1 MTAPP
6 SKSYTHR
13 AFALALLA
21 KSPSTIRTPLL
32 SRDTLATIDACR
44 RFGGSVEENGS
55 IFRVSRAGQLNA
67 PDNVLNVE
75 NSGTTI
81 RMMMSIA
88 SLTAGG
94 FTILTGDSSV
104 RERPMGPLLV
114 ALNQLGVDCWS
125 TRMDGTPPIIVKGGG
140 MEGGE
145 VEIRG
150 DVSSQFISSLVL
162 SCPLARKDSTITVK
176 GNLVSRPYVDATVEM
191 IKRFGGDVAEADGVY
206 LVQAGDYLGID
217 FLVPSDFSSASFMLT
232 AAAITGGEVEIE
244 MSGLELPQADAAIVG
259 ILRKMGVDV
268 RDLEDGKG
276 LFAKSSSDIVGG
288 NFDLSSSPDLLPVLA
303 VLALKSKTPVRITGV
318 AHARFKEIDR
328 VAVLASE
335 LEKTGANIEEFPDG
349 MLIEPPKSIKSCQLN
364 PHNDHRTFM
373 AFCVVGLGSRE
384 GCLVEGSETVDV
396 SYPDFLRDMR
406 GLSARMDV
414 L

>member
-44 RFGGSVEENGS
+44 GFGGSVEENGLT
-55 IFRVSRAGQLNA
+55 FRVSRAGPLNA
-67 PDNVLNVE
+67 PGNILNVE

-81 RMMMSIA
+81 RIMMSIA
-88 SLTAGG
+88 SLTVGG
-94 FTILTGDSSV
+94 FTILTGDGSV

-140 MEGGE
+140 MEGGD

-162 SCPLARKDSTITVK
+162 SCPLARKDSTIRVK
-176 GNLVSRPYVDATVEM
+176 GNLVSRPYVDATVQM
-191 IKRFGGDVAEADGVY
+191 VTRFGGAVAQADDVY
-206 LVQAGDYLGID
+206 LVQAGDYSGID
-217 FLVPSDFSSASFMLT
+217 FIVPSDFSSASFMLT
-232 AAAITGGEVEIE
+232 AAAVTGGEVEIE
-244 MSGLELPQADAAIVG
+244 MSGLELPQADAAIIG

-268 RDLEDGKG
+268 RDLREGKG
-276 LFAKSSSDIVGG
+276 FLAKSSGEMTGG
-288 NFDLSSSPDLLPVLA
+288 SFDLSSSPDLLPVVA
-303 VLALKSKTPVRITGV
+303 VLALKSKTPVKITGV
-318 AHARFKEIDR
+318 AHARFKETDR

-335 LEKTGANIEEFPDG
+335 LKKTGAYIEELADG
-349 MLIEPPKSIKSCQLN
+349 LLIEPPKSIKSCKLN
-364 PHNDHRTFM
+364 PHNDHRMFM
-373 AFCVVGLGSRE
+373 AFCVAALGSRE
-384 GCLVEGSETVDV
+384 GCLVEGRESMDV

-414 L
+414 V